1 MSNAM
6 YSLAKQALMSQSPA
20 LNLSSD
26 NIKVALVGASY
37 AVNLATHQYVTDL
50 GANIIARSG
59 NLTAVT
65 VLLGIFNA
73 AAVLYALLT
82 GAAVDF
88 LVIYKDT
95 GSDATSPLVYYI
107 DTATGL
113 PFTPNG
119 TNATITWDTGA
130 NKIFAL

>member
-95 GSDATSPLVYYI
+95 GSDATSPLIYYI